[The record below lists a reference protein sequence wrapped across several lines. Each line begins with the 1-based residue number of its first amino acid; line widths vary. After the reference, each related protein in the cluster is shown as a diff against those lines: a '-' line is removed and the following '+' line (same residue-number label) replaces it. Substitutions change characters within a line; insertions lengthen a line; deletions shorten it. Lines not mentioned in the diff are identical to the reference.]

1 MKILIIGR
9 NGFVSRNISEWLLE
23 SNYFSVDVTSSTEL
37 DLLDEAKVK
46 SFFFENYYDV
56 VIDTAIYNPRIGSG
70 KDSTKE
76 LEYDLYMFHNL
87 AKCHDMYGKL
97 IYFGSGAEYDKR
109 FPICSVREEDISWGT
124 KKESITSGKS
134 DVLYSNDSIV
144 EKRCSGQIP
153 TTQYGLAKYIIGQ
166 EIESGIYGAENI
178 YNLRIFG
185 LFGKYENWKT
195 TFISGA
201 CCKALK
207 NLPITI
213 RQNVYFD
220 YLYINDF
227 CKMLKKFISI
237 EKPKYHTYNITS
249 GRRISLVEIADI
261 VKNVS
266 GKDIP
271 VYICKEGLAN
281 EYTASNKRLLDEIG
295 WGGFEDY
302 FESINDLYK
311 WYEGITEE
319 IDITSLLYQ

>member
-1 MKILIIGR
+1 MNILIIGR
-9 NGFVSRNISEWLLE
+9 NGFVAKNLYEF
-23 SNYFSVDVTSSTEL
+23 FSVNTNYNTNVIGSAEL
-37 DLLDEAKVK
+37 DILNEVEVR
-46 SFFFENYYDV
+46 SFFSENYYDV
-56 VIDTAIYNPRIGSG
+56 VIDTAIYNPRIGTG

-76 LEYDLYMFHNL
+76 LEYDLCMFHNL
-87 AKCHDMYGKL
+87 AKCHEMYGKL

-109 FPICSVREEDISWGT
+109 FPICSVSEDDLMSKVFSKDT
-124 KKESITSGKS
+124 
-134 DVLYSNDSIV
+134 N
-144 EKRCSGQIP
+144 CSGQIP

-166 EIESGIYGAENI
+166 EIEAGIYGADNI

-220 YLYINDF
+220 YLYIDDF
-227 CKMLKKFISI
+227 CKMMEAFLNVD
-237 EKPKYHTYNITS
+237 KPKYHTYNITS
-249 GRRISLVEIADI
+249 GRRISLAEIADI
-261 VKNVS
+261 VKTVS

-271 VYICKEGLAN
+271 VYICKDGLAN
-281 EYTASNKRLLDEIG
+281 EYSASNDRLVSEI
-295 WGGFEDY
+295 GGFECEDY
-302 FESINDLYK
+302 SKSISDLYK
-311 WYEGITEE
+311 WYERITEE